1 MRISGMGI
9 VWASLS
15 HLVDLTRVRL
25 QVRMSL
31 LLGLL
36 LIVLF
41 PDQLIL
47 QATDFVLKKYYFQ
60 KDHGAL
66 GLNLAPIHPLEGT
79 RSQLVNL

>member
-1 MRISGMGI
+1 MGI

-15 HLVDLTRVRL
+15 HLVDLIRVRL

-36 LIVLF
+36 LIDLF

-47 QATDFVLKKYYFQ
+47 QATDFVLKEYYFQ

-66 GLNLAPIHPLEGT
+66 RLNLTPIHPLEGT
-79 RSQLVNL
+79 KSRLASL